1 MAKTQKNKATAHHL
15 GLLKAKL
22 AKLRR
27 ELLAPPTKGGG
38 GAGEGFDVTKS
49 GDARVGLVGF
59 PSVGKSTLLNKL
71 TGTFSEV
78 ASYEFTT
85 LTCIPGVIVYRGA
98 KIQGGCGGAVT
109 RIDIEGQYW
118 EGGGASPQSPKR
130 VDAWATVDHSGEEI
144 LEVSPLCMVSGLL
157 EVGKNT
163 TMDPSEWVMDRIKKF
178 TKFMKV
184 DITDHEEEAMCLF
197 MKIEARWRAKGGP
210 SEVSKKPTGSVKK
223 GMRELKNL
231 ASSVNY
237 DSRLNDREKRR
248 WIHNSLRMW
257 KGDVVCL
264 QETKMA
270 YISIGV
276 VRSIWGSPFVG
287 WEFQASEGAS
297 GGVLLLWDKRVV
309 EQLDVAKGEFT
320 LSCKFKCVE
329 DGLEWMFSGVYGPN
343 RDSDRRLLWEELAGI
358 GSWWSLP
365 WCIGGDFNVV
375 RFPSERRAGGGISSA
390 MWDFSDFISDQGLLD
405 LPLVGGRF
413 TWSSN
418 QENPAMSRLDR
429 FLVSP
434 DWDTQFSTAVQST
447 LPRTLSDHSPI
458 LLDCGPNRG
467 GKYPFRFENMWLKSE
482 GFVERVKHWW
492 ESYLFEGSPG
502 HILSK
507 KLKALKADL
516 RQWNKD
522 VFGDV
527 GVRKGELM
535 REIQQLDALEESR
548 TLSVEERTSRED
560 RRGELHKVMDLDEIS
575 WRQKSRVLWLKEGD
589 RNTKF
594 FHRMANSHRR
604 NNFIGCLNIEGT
616 VTSDPKEVE
625 EGIVQY
631 YKHLYC
637 ESTPWRPTLN
647 GLPFKTLVSEEAN
660 SLILP
665 FGEDE
670 VLEAVR
676 CMSGDKAPG
685 PDGFT
690 MAFYQACW
698 GVVKTDVMR
707 VMHYFHQYGTFAKS
721 LNATFVV
728 LIPKKAGA
736 IQMKDFRPISLVGS
750 MYKIISKVL
759 ANRLKGVLGGL
770 LSQSQNAFIQ
780 GRQILDSVLIASE
793 CVDSR
798 VRDGT
803 PGVLCKLDLEKA
815 YDHVNWDFLLAL
827 LHRCGFPETWRKWI
841 YFCISTVRFS
851 VMVNGSSCGFFESS
865 RGLRQGDSLSPLLFV
880 VVMEALNRLLMRAEE
895 GHLLRGFEVQGR
907 NNSPLMISNLLF
919 ADDTLIFCDADIE
932 QIGYLKCTLLCF
944 EAVSGL
950 RVNLGKSEMVPIG
963 NVPNIQELAAMLE
976 CRISVLPMNY
986 LGLPLGARYKSK
998 ALWDPVLEKMG
1009 RKLAGWKK
1017 LYLSKGARLTLIKST
1032 VSSLPVYFLS
1042 LFPIPATVNHR
1053 IERLQREF
1061 LWGGMGDAPKFPL
1074 VNWKTVCQPVHCG
1087 GLGIKNHAVLNQ
1099 ALLGKWLW
1107 RFMVEHD
1114 SLWKQVIVTKYGYE
1128 PRSWSPGIANG
1139 HYGRSLWKHIRQG
1152 WDRFSS
1158 HLKFVLGCGSRIRFW
1173 LDIWC
1178 GEVPLSRAFP
1188 LLFRIAQSKEA
1199 RVADYLCWQNGVP
1212 HWDVRFNRLL
1222 HDWEVETFQV
1232 MIGLLY
1238 SVKVHQHQEDR
1249 VCWGPSRSGCFE
1261 VKSYYKILS
1270 LNTSL
1275 RFPWKSIWKVGAPPR
1290 VAFFVWT
1297 AAHGKILTMDNLRK
1311 RRICIVDWCCMC
1323 KHSGESP
1330 NHLLLQ
1336 CETAQS
1342 LWSMVFCL
1350 FGVIWVM
1357 PGSVV
1362 EVMASWMGSFRKSR
1376 HADVWGAVPLC
1387 VMWVLWRERNLRVFE
1402 GQERTVLE
1410 LKLVLLRTLF
1420 DWLHCSS
1427 SYSPSYFEEF
1437 LDSCTLL

>member
-1 MAKTQKNKATAHHL
+1 
-15 GLLKAKL
+15 
-22 AKLRR
+22 
-27 ELLAPPTKGGG
+27 
-38 GAGEGFDVTKS
+38 
-49 GDARVGLVGF
+49 
-59 PSVGKSTLLNKL
+59 
-71 TGTFSEV
+71 
-78 ASYEFTT
+78 
-85 LTCIPGVIVYRGA
+85 
-98 KIQGGCGGAVT
+98 
-109 RIDIEGQYW
+109 
-118 EGGGASPQSPKR
+118 
-130 VDAWATVDHSGEEI
+130 
-144 LEVSPLCMVSGLL
+144 
-157 EVGKNT
+157 
-163 TMDPSEWVMDRIKKF
+163 
-178 TKFMKV
+178 
-184 DITDHEEEAMCLF
+184 
-197 MKIEARWRAKGGP
+197 
-210 SEVSKKPTGSVKK
+210 
-223 GMRELKNL
+223 
-231 ASSVNY
+231 
-237 DSRLNDREKRR
+237 
-248 WIHNSLRMW
+248 
-257 KGDVVCL
+257 
-264 QETKMA
+264 
-270 YISIGV
+270 
-276 VRSIWGSPFVG
+276 
-287 WEFQASEGAS
+287 
-297 GGVLLLWDKRVV
+297 
-309 EQLDVAKGEFT
+309 
-320 LSCKFKCVE
+320 
-329 DGLEWMFSGVYGPN
+329 
-343 RDSDRRLLWEELAGI
+343 
-358 GSWWSLP
+358 
-365 WCIGGDFNVV
+365 
-375 RFPSERRAGGGISSA
+375 
-390 MWDFSDFISDQGLLD
+390 
-405 LPLVGGRF
+405 
-413 TWSSN
+413 
-418 QENPAMSRLDR
+418 
-429 FLVSP
+429 
-434 DWDTQFSTAVQST
+434 
-447 LPRTLSDHSPI
+447 
-458 LLDCGPNRG
+458 
-467 GKYPFRFENMWLKSE
+467 
-482 GFVERVKHWW
+482 
-492 ESYLFEGSPG
+492 
-502 HILSK
+502 
-507 KLKALKADL
+507 
-516 RQWNKD
+516 
-522 VFGDV
+522 
-527 GVRKGELM
+527 
-535 REIQQLDALEESR
+535 
-548 TLSVEERTSRED
+548 VEERTSRED

>member
-1 MAKTQKNKATAHHL
+1 MEVGGGDEELGCWCWRRNRRNGVEEEARSWAAGAGGGKSKWRRQKIEMGNGKKGNVKLEDFGLQSVFEVGSSSGYKECGPHGLDLDGSQMMDGSQMDSDGSQMMDSDGSQIMDSGYPLFENGAKKEENSL
-15 GLLKAKL
+15 
-22 AKLRR
+22 
-27 ELLAPPTKGGG
+27 ELLGTA
-38 GAGEGFDVTKS
+38 ASLKS
-49 GDARVGLVGF
+49 TALELKSTASPLVEWVEAERGCRRSRWGLARVNLNACLFTIPVPVSIPFFSCFQLEREGIEDWLVGLDGGTMTGCGAWVE
-59 PSVGKSTLLNKL
+59 SVGW
-71 TGTFSEV
+71 
-78 ASYEFTT
+78 
-85 LTCIPGVIVYRGA
+85 
-98 KIQGGCGGAVT
+98 GGCGGAVT
-109 RIDIEGQYW
+109 RIDVEGQYL
-118 EGGGASPQSPKR
+118 EGGGASPQSPQR
-130 VDAWATVDHSGEEI
+130 VDAWAIMDHSGDEI

-157 EVGKNT
+157 EEGKNT
-163 TMDPSEWVMDRIKKF
+163 TVDRSEWVMDRMKKF
-178 TKFMKV
+178 SKFMKV

-197 MKIEARWRAKGGP
+197 MAIEARWRAKGGP
-210 SEVSKKPTGSVKK
+210 SEVSKIPAGSVKK
-223 GMRELKNL
+223 GM
-231 ASSVNY
+231 
-237 DSRLNDREKRR
+237 
-248 WIHNSLRMW
+248 
-257 KGDVVCL
+257 
-264 QETKMA
+264 
-270 YISIGV
+270 
-276 VRSIWGSPFVG
+276 
-287 WEFQASEGAS
+287 
-297 GGVLLLWDKRVV
+297 VV
-309 EQLDVAKGEFT
+309 EQLDVTKGEFT

-329 DGLEWMFSGVYGPN
+329 DGLEWMYSGVYGPN

-375 RFPSERRAGGGISSA
+375 RFPSERRAGGGISST

-434 DWDTQFSTAVQST
+434 DWDTQFSTAVQSL

-458 LLDCGPNRG
+458 LLDCGPNPS
-467 GKYPFRFENMWLKSE
+467 GKSPFRFENMWLRSE

-502 HILSK
+502 HILSQ

-548 TLSVEERTSRED
+548 TLS
-560 RRGELHKVMDLDEIS
+560 
-575 WRQKSRVLWLKEGD
+575 EGD

-594 FHRMANSHRR
+594 FHRMANSHWR

-707 VMHYFHQYGTFAKS
+707 VMHYFYQYGTFAKS

-736 IQMKDFRPISLVGS
+736 IEMKDFRPISLVGS
-750 MYKIISKVL
+750 MYKIISK
-759 ANRLKGVLGGL
+759 
-770 LSQSQNAFIQ
+770 
-780 GRQILDSVLIASE
+780 ILDSVLIASE

-827 LHRCGFPETWRKWI
+827 LHRCGFPETWQ
-841 YFCISTVRFS
+841 
-851 VMVNGSSCGFFESS
+851 ESS

-880 VVMEALNRLLMRAEE
+880 VVMEALNKLLMRAEE
-895 GHLLRGFEVQGR
+895 GHFLRGFEVQGR
-907 NNSPLMISNLLF
+907 NNNPLMISNLLF
-919 ADDTLIFCDADIE
+919 ADDTLIFYDADID

-976 CRISVLPMNY
+976 CRISALPMNY

-1042 LFPIPATVNHR
+1042 LFPIPASVNRR

-1074 VNWKTVCQPVHCG
+1074 VNWKTVCQPVYCG

-1114 SLWKQVIVTKYGYE
+1114 SLWKQ
-1128 PRSWSPGIANG
+1128 
-1139 HYGRSLWKHIRQG
+1139 G

-1173 LDIWC
+1173 LDLWC
-1178 GEVPLSRAFP
+1178 GEVTLSRAFP
-1188 LLFRIAQSKEA
+1188 LLFRIAQSREA
-1199 RVADYLCWQNGVP
+1199 RVAEYLCWQNGVS
-1212 HWDVRFNRLL
+1212 HWDVRF
-1222 HDWEVETFQV
+1222 T
-1232 MIGLLY
+1232 
-1238 SVKVHQHQEDR
+1238 S
-1249 VCWGPSRSGCFE
+1249 PSRSGYFE

-1270 LNTSL
+1270 LNTPLS
-1275 RFPWKSIWKVGAPPR
+1275 FPWKSIWKVGVPPR

-1330 NHLLLQ
+1330 NHLLLH

-1350 FGVIWVM
+1350 FGVVWVM
-1357 PGSVV
+1357 PGSVM
-1362 EVMASWMGSFRKSR
+1362 EVMASWMGSFRKSS
-1376 HADVWGAVPLC
+1376 HADV
-1387 VMWVLWRERNLRVFE
+1387 
-1402 GQERTVLE
+1402 
-1410 LKLVLLRTLF
+1410 
-1420 DWLHCSS
+1420 
-1427 SYSPSYFEEF
+1427 
-1437 LDSCTLL
+1437 